1 MKIALVSP
9 YDIAYAGGVTSHITH
24 LYEHFVEA
32 GHEVKIIAPS
42 SQPQETLGIPDVIV
56 CGRPVSVPASG
67 SVARI
72 TLSLRLS
79 SSVKAILNDEQFD
92 VVHLQEPLMPML
104 PLTFLRFSNAVNVGT
119 FHAHR
124 DSSIAYLYARR
135 LLKRWFRRLDGKISV
150 SRPAMQFVSSYFPGY
165 YNIIT
170 NGIDLDH
177 FHPEVEPLP
186 EFNDGKFNILFVG
199 RFEKRKGLRYLVR
212 AFARLKEEM
221 PNTRL
226 IIVGPDGGLRAGYEK
241 SIKRAGLQDVVFAGF
256 VSYDEL
262 PRYYRSAHIFC
273 SPATGQESQG
283 IVLLEALACGTPV
296 VASNIEG
303 FASVITHGEEGMLVT
318 PKDEEKLA
326 LSLVHLLADGG
337 LREAMS
343 QRGIL
348 TAQNYGW
355 KRVASQVLSYYERL
369 LETKRS
375 ISASPIAPL
384 AEARAKQ
391 SRSRWRTLLSS
402 LPRRRSASKTK
413 E

>member
-1 MKIALVSP
+1 
-9 YDIAYAGGVTSHITH
+9 
-24 LYEHFVEA
+24 
-32 GHEVKIIAPS
+32 
-42 SQPQETLGIPDVIV
+42 
-56 CGRPVSVPASG
+56 
-67 SVARI
+67 
-72 TLSLRLS
+72 
-79 SSVKAILNDEQFD
+79 
-92 VVHLQEPLMPML
+92 
-104 PLTFLRFSNAVNVGT
+104 
-119 FHAHR
+119 
-124 DSSIAYLYARR
+124 
-135 LLKRWFRRLDGKISV
+135 
-150 SRPAMQFVSSYFPGY
+150 MQFVSSYFPGY

-241 SIKRAGLQDVVFAGF
+241 SVKRAGLQDVVFAGF

-326 LSLVHLLADGG
+326 LSLVHLLADAG

-348 TAQNYGW
+348 TAQNYGLEAGCLSGALLLRAAAGDQALHF
-355 KRVASQVLSYYERL
+355 RVSHRAVSGGKGQ
-369 LETKRS
+369 
-375 ISASPIAPL
+375 
-384 AEARAKQ
+384 AE
-391 SRSRWRTLLSS
+391 
-402 LPRRRSASKTK
+402 P
-413 E
+413 